1 MADHRPVSSEQTAG
15 VIDLGSEPESD
26 AERAS
31 HASEASI
38 GAQAS
43 TGDSDGSSLDGSS
56 GDLKTDI
63 LECLDAVQSVGSF
76 ATFHSLDTIV
86 DPEICVN
93 IPAGAIRIPLPLS
106 EEHAKTI
113 IAVSHQAPF
122 GKGTETI
129 VDTSVRKTWELNYDQ
144 FELRN
149 PEWQQYMAQIAK
161 RVADELGILRGTGT
175 FQAQL
180 YKMLL
185 YEKGAMFKAHT
196 E

>member
-1 MADHRPVSSEQTAG
+1 MADAAG

-26 AERAS
+26 GERAS
-31 HASEASI
+31 HAPE
-38 GAQAS
+38 AS
-43 TGDSDGSSLDGSS
+43 TGAPASLSESDGSSLDGSS

-76 ATFHSLDTIV
+76 ATFGKLDGIV
-86 DPEICVN
+86 EPDIYIN
-93 IPAGAIRIPLPLS
+93 FPAGATHIHVPLL
-106 EEHAKTI
+106 EEHAKAI

-129 VDTSVRKTWELNYDQ
+129 IDTSVRKTWELNHNQ

-161 RVADELGILRGTGT
+161 KVAAELGISRGTGT

-185 YEKGAMFKAHT
+185 YERGAMFKAHT